1 MFDFRFKVFHTVA
14 KRLSFTKAASDLFIT
29 QPAVSKHIQELEQYF
44 KVPLFNRKGN
54 QIQLTAQGKVLLEY
68 TEQLLNIYRNMEF
81 DMNSFSNQQK
91 GLLHLGASST
101 ISQYVIPSVL
111 ADFHKKYQEVNVRL
125 MNGNTEQIEQAL
137 LNNDIDIGI
146 IEGQSKNKDIK
157 YVEYVKDEIVLVSN
171 TQHILAKKP
180 YLTINELKKI
190 PLLVREAGSGTL
202 DVITH
207 ALKPFGLNFS
217 QLNIEMEL
225 GSTEAIKTYL
235 RNSECMAFLSIHSVL
250 NELSS
255 NSFRI
260 LDVKGL
266 SIERYFYFIQ
276 RQGASEQLA
285 NLFMHFAHQYNFKL

>member
-1 MFDFRFKVFHTVA
+1 
-14 KRLSFTKAASDLFIT
+14 
-29 QPAVSKHIQELEQYF
+29 
-44 KVPLFNRKGN
+44 
-54 QIQLTAQGKVLLEY
+54 
-68 TEQLLNIYRNMEF
+68 
-81 DMNSFSNQQK
+81 MNSFSNLQK

-111 ADFHKKYQEVNVRL
+111 ADFHKKYKEVNVRL

-171 TQHILAKKP
+171 THHALAKKP
-180 YLTINELKKI
+180 FLTINELKKV

-202 DVITH
+202 DVIAH

-235 RNSECMAFLSIHSVL
+235 RNSECLAFLSIHSVL

-260 LDVKGL
+260 MDVKGL